1 MQIQKGF
8 TLIELLV
15 VVLIVGILAAVSLP
29 QYRRAVNK
37 AQFTQLV
44 TASKVIKDAQ
54 KVYHMANGVY
64 ATSPDELAVDL
75 PVTSGGTAFGTTDW
89 YCHFSYAN
97 DPDPKNSCLM
107 RGKLGIAFQQYL
119 ETDRINCCVYADHD
133 WKGEDLCQQITQSK
147 TVFNSNQDSYRCY
160 TGTL

>member
-1 MQIQKGF
+1 MQKGF

-15 VVLIVGILAAVSLP
+15 VVLIIGILAAVALP

-54 KVYHMANGVY
+54 NVYRMANGVY
-64 ATSPDELAVDL
+64 ATSPDELTVDL
-75 PVTSGGTAFGTTDW
+75 PVTSDGSAFGTTDW

-97 DPDPKNSCLM
+97 DPNPRNSCLM

-119 ETDRINCCVYADHD
+119 ETNRILCCVYADKD
-133 WKGEDLCQQITQSK
+133 WMGEDLCQQITQTK
-147 TVFNSNQDSYRCY
+147 TVSYSGESIRCY
-160 TGTL
+160 PGTL